1 MHHIYFL
8 GCTGDLIGELPH
20 EASINRTHILETIG
34 DLPVKNRMTRRTLL
48 SLSAA
53 GAALALTACGGNVGD
68 STASG
73 EFPSGPVTLTVGQA
87 PGGSTDLISRAAA
100 EGMAESLGVSMPVVN
115 KPGAN
120 GALATQEV
128 AALEA
133 DGQNLILLNASLITI
148 TPLAVSEEEA
158 VSLDDLDVLMGL
170 SQDDY
175 VMVASTDSGVK
186 SLEDIKNSDEKL
198 SFGTTGVGTGSQLAQ
213 ALLLAQ
219 ADIAGTTVP
228 FDSGSPALT
237 AVMGNQVQISTIQLG
252 EAKPQIDAGTVTP
265 IVIFSKE
272 RNEFLPDVPTAIES
286 GYEVPVSQ
294 YRAIAAPKGLDD
306 EAKDT
311 LVASIKDAVGT
322 DSYKSFNE
330 QNMLTPHEISGE
342 EVVTEW
348 NELAAKYKD
357 LTEEHGISLAG
368 K

>member
-1 MHHIYFL
+1 M
-8 GCTGDLIGELPH
+8 
-20 EASINRTHILETIG
+20 
-34 DLPVKNRMTRRTLL
+34 KNRMTRRTLL
-48 SLSAA
+48 SISAA
-53 GAALALTACGGNVGD
+53 GAALALTACGGNVGGG
-68 STASG
+68 SSSSA

-87 PGGSTDLISRAAA
+87 PGGSTDLIARAAA
-100 EGMAESLGVSMPVVN
+100 EGMAESLGVAMPVVN

-128 AALEA
+128 AALDA

-186 SLEDIKNSDEKL
+186 NLDDIKNSDKKL

-219 ADIAGTTVP
+219 AGIEGTTVP

-237 AVMGNQVQISTIQLG
+237 AVMGDQVQVSTVQLG

-265 IVIFSKE
+265 I
-272 RNEFLPDVPTAIES
+272 
-286 GYEVPVSQ
+286 
-294 YRAIAAPKGLDD
+294 
-306 EAKDT
+306 
-311 LVASIKDAVGT
+311 
-322 DSYKSFNE
+322 
-330 QNMLTPHEISGE
+330 
-342 EVVTEW
+342 
-348 NELAAKYKD
+348 
-357 LTEEHGISLAG
+357 
-368 K
+368 